1 MKISYSLLLVIGF
14 ALIFAQA
21 HMSIWVPSMYGR
33 EPTNPTSDWLAQPL
47 QGYDFVDWW
56 MHGKRTI
63 NDPPTEITVLPAGGT
78 MDFEITGNK
87 WWTTLGK
94 VLGGKGLCSTGSPGP
109 RIPVDPWDN
118 GWHDTCNANVHAPH
132 RQDVAGCALGI
143 AYKSDINAVRPE
155 DFVIFSVAHDC
166 IARQLQAFDIPM
178 LPPCQGQNCIC
189 SWFWIHNSIGGT
201 DQMYMT
207 AFKCS
212 IGNAGNRTIAQPS
225 APVRCDG
232 KPPYNGGP
240 VTTVCKKSMNP
251 MYWANNQGN
260 NMANPTNTQSAPTY
274 TSEYGFP
281 HGAQHQIFT
290 TQPNFPNSVGDTLKS
305 DGTRQITSN
314 PTEILY
320 SPSGNTNL
328 TVQGDGNVVLF
339 DNGRALWSTKT
350 AGINGAAPYKL
361 IMQSN
366 GNLELQDNTSRVFWA
381 SKTVNLANM
390 CAPYKLKVRDINSL
404 KIVDCNETP
413 IWSAL

>member
-1 MKISYSLLLVIGF
+1 
-14 ALIFAQA
+14 
-21 HMSIWVPSMYGR
+21 
-33 EPTNPTSDWLAQPL
+33 
-47 QGYDFVDWW
+47 
-56 MHGKRTI
+56 
-63 NDPPTEITVLPAGGT
+63 
-78 MDFEITGNK
+78 
-87 WWTTLGK
+87 
-94 VLGGKGLCSTGSPGP
+94 LCSTGSPGP
-109 RIPVDPWDN
+109 RIPVVPWDN

-178 LPPCQGQNCIC
+178 LPPCQGENCIC

-212 IGNAGNRTIAQPS
+212 IGNAGNQTIAQPS

-240 VTTVCKKSMNP
+240 VTNVCKKSMNP

-274 TSEYGFP
+274 TSAYGFP

-290 TQPNFPNSVGDTLKS
+290 TQPNFHNSVGDTLMS

-328 TVQGDGNVVLF
+328 TVQGDGNVVLYNN
-339 DNGRALWSTKT
+339 DRLVWSTKT

-381 SKTVNLANM
+381 SNTVNLANM

>member
-1 MKISYSLLLVIGF
+1 
-14 ALIFAQA
+14 
-21 HMSIWVPSMYGR
+21 
-33 EPTNPTSDWLAQPL
+33 
-47 QGYDFVDWW
+47 
-56 MHGKRTI
+56 
-63 NDPPTEITVLPAGGT
+63 
-78 MDFEITGNK
+78 
-87 WWTTLGK
+87 
-94 VLGGKGLCSTGSPGP
+94 LCSTGSPGP
-109 RIPVDPWDN
+109 RIPVVPWDN

-132 RQDVAGCALGI
+132 REDVAGCALGI

-155 DFVIFSVAHDC
+155 DFVIFSVVHDC
-166 IARQLQAFDIPM
+166 IARQLQAFDIPS
-178 LPPCQGQNCIC
+178 LPPCPGQNCIC
-189 SWFWIHNSIGGT
+189 SWFWIHKSIGGT

-207 AFKCS
+207 PFKCS
-212 IGNAGNRTIAQPS
+212 IRNAGNRTIAHPS
-225 APVRCDG
+225 VPVRCDG

-274 TSEYGFP
+274 TTEYGFP
-281 HGAQHQIFT
+281 DGAQHQIFT
-290 TQPNFPNSVGDTLKS
+290 TQLNFPNSVVGDTLKS

-320 SPSGNTNL
+320 SPSGNTKL
-328 TVQGDGNVVLF
+328 TVQDDGNVVLS
-339 DNGRALWSTKT
+339 DNGRAVWSTNT

-366 GNLELQDNTSRVFWA
+366 GNLELQDSTSRVFWA

-390 CAPYKLKVRDINSL
+390 CAPYKLKLRDVHSL
-404 KIVDCNETP
+404 KIVDCNDTP